1 MNRLKRKLHS
11 CKGETLVE
19 VLVSVLVSV
28 LSIAM
33 LFGGIMVSVR
43 IDEKAEQT
51 DDGFYETLS
60 AAEEKEDGLLGSG
73 TAVVSGDDIPLGIT
87 FDVKF
92 YGGETLYSY
101 RIADEGGEADP

>member
-1 MNRLKRKLHS
+1 MNRLQRKLHS

-28 LSIAM
+28 LSMAM

-43 IDEKAEQT
+43 LDQKAEQT

-60 AAEEKEDGLLGSG
+60 AAEEKEEPSLGEG
-73 TAVVSGDDIPLGIT
+73 NVVVTDENGVSVAT
-87 FDVKF
+87 FNVEF
-92 YGGETLYSY
+92 YGDETLFSY
-101 RIADEGGEADP
+101 QNAEKGGDGSS

>member
-1 MNRLKRKLHS
+1 MNRLQRKLHS

-28 LSIAM
+28 LSMAM

-43 IDEKAEQT
+43 LDQKAEQT

-60 AAEEKEDGLLGSG
+60 AAEEKTTSIGKGE
-73 TAVVSGDDIPLGIT
+73 AVVTGDDIPLGTT
-87 FDVKF
+87 FNVEF
-92 YGGETLYSY
+92 YGDETLFSY
-101 RIADEGGEADP
+101 QNAEKGGDGLP

>member
-43 IDEKAEQT
+43 IDQKAEQT

-60 AAEEKEDGLLGSG
+60 AAEEKEGELLGSG
-73 TAVVSGDDIPLGIT
+73 TAVVSGDDIPLDTT

-92 YGGETLYSY
+92 YGDETLFSY
-101 RIADEGGEADP
+101 KNTEKGGGVSP

>member
-28 LSIAM
+28 LSMAM
-33 LFGGIMVSVR
+33 LFGGILVSVR
-43 IDEKAEQT
+43 MDHQAEQT

-60 AAEEKEDGLLGSG
+60 AAEEKTTSIGKGE
-73 TAVVSGDDIPLGIT
+73 AVVTGDEVPLGIT
-87 FDVKF
+87 FDVDF
-92 YGGETLYSY
+92 YGDETLFSY
-101 RIADEGGEADP
+101 QKGGDGSP